1 MPQSMTGFG
10 RARARLKQVHLVA
23 ELHSVNGRLL
33 KVTLTVPNGLQGRA
47 PEIEAS
53 IRRRVLRGTFRCRLY
68 VELAAKASTYE
79 LNLSR
84 LMNYYEQL
92 VRLQKR
98 LGISGPPGMNE
109 LLSLPDI
116 WQDRAAASLN
126 DEEAWGKVKKV
137 AEAALTRLIAMRKRE
152 GANLTRQLRKS
163 LGTLERLVRKV
174 GRQNAPILKSY
185 VSRLRQRAL
194 EVVANTGLGPEA
206 KGLNT
211 ELAVLVERADLTEE
225 VVRLESHLAQCQA
238 LLRTD
243 GPVGRK
249 LEFLLQEML
258 REANTLSAKCVDV
271 DLARELLEV
280 KAEIDRMRE
289 QALNLE

>member
-1 MPQSMTGFG
+1 M
-10 RARARLKQVHLVA
+10 
-23 ELHSVNGRLL
+23 
-33 KVTLTVPNGLQGRA
+33 
-47 PEIEAS
+47 
-53 IRRRVLRGTFRCRLY
+53 
-68 VELAAKASTYE
+68 
-79 LNLSR
+79 
-84 LMNYYEQL
+84 
-92 VRLQKR
+92 
-98 LGISGPPGMNE
+98 
-109 LLSLPDI
+109 
-116 WQDRAAASLN
+116 
-126 DEEAWGKVKKV
+126 
-137 AEAALTRLIAMRKRE
+137 
-152 GANLTRQLRKS
+152 
-163 LGTLERLVRKV
+163 RKV